1 MLLGQLTVQLTPGY
15 PGVLEGHGAIV
26 GPCHDSS
33 VGPGHTSFCICKRN
47 TIISTFQGRKKV
59 KNKKNKKPYLSI
71 ALPSVMKGPWHDL
84 KYSIRTKTGKPIASY
99 M

>member
-1 MLLGQLTVQLTPGY
+1 MLLGQSIVQLTPGY
-15 PGVLEGHGAIV
+15 PGVLEGHGATV

-47 TIISTFQGRKKV
+47 TIISTSQGRKKV
-59 KNKKNKKPYLSI
+59 KNKKPYLSI
-71 ALPSVMKGPWHDL
+71 ALPSVMKCPWHDL

-99 M
+99 I